1 MRCRKGTRCSVW
13 TNSVRNAFRRQAGW
27 AKMQEVRATAAKHW
41 TGRVWYCHNQRWMRS
56 SKEGTEASR
65 SGSFKNGQEWGKK
78 CFEDLDQRR
87 MGRPATRTWS
97 TDYLLR
103 EESSREE
110 RGKWLKN
117 KSVAWRRRRRLRQ
130 VVIGTVPWTADAK
143 VWVQKNGGVHVVS
156 EGA

>member
-1 MRCRKGTRCSVW
+1 MLDAVIEER
-13 TNSVRNAFRRQAGW
+13 
-27 AKMQEVRATAAKHW
+27 TAA
-41 TGRVWYCHNQRWMRS
+41 
-56 SKEGTEASR
+56 SR
-65 SGSFKNGQEWGKK
+65 RCFKNGQEWGKK